1 MKLILGIGNPGEK
14 YANTRHNIGFMV
26 IDEIS
31 RKLNVTL
38 KLETKF
44 ESFIADFVHDGE
56 KIILIKPA
64 TYVNLSG
71 IALSRIVNYYKVQL
85 EDIIVIVDDINLRTG
100 FLRLRE
106 SGGDGG
112 HNGLKNIIDFLGS
125 KEFKRMRV
133 GIGLDSNIP
142 LNNYVLGKITEVEHK
157 IIDPMIMACRDACL
171 EFAQG
176 VYFLDIMTKYNSM
189 NKDLK

>member
-31 RKLNVTL
+31 KRLNVTL

-44 ESFIADFVHDGE
+44 ESYIANFMHNGE
-56 KIILIKPA
+56 KIILVKPM

-71 IALSRIVNYYKVQL
+71 IALSRIVNYYKIPL
-85 EDIIVIVDDINLRTG
+85 EDVLVLVDDINLKTG
-100 FLRLRE
+100 YIRIRE

-125 KEFKRMRV
+125 KEFKRIRV
-133 GIGLDSNIP
+133 GIGIDSNIP
-142 LNNYVLGKITEVEHK
+142 LNNYVLGKITDAEHK
-157 IIDPMIMACRDACL
+157 IINPIIDVCADASID
-171 EFAQG
+171 FASSI
-176 VYFLDIMTKYNSM
+176 YFLDVMTKYNSM
-189 NKDLK
+189 NKDL